1 MIKTIIFDL
10 GGEILTLDQ
19 PEAIRRFKELGVA
32 DAEKHLDA
40 YTQKGIFGD
49 LERGTIT
56 AEEFRQG
63 LSQLT
68 GREMTHE
75 DCCYGWQGYAK
86 EVPQR
91 NIDLLRRLRA
101 EGYRL
106 VLLSN
111 TNPYMME
118 WVSSDAF
125 DGGHHPIEYYMDAL
139 YLSYE
144 MKVMKPDEQFFLRVL
159 EAERLLPEHALF
171 IDDGARNVEA
181 ASRLGIR
188 TFSPKNG
195 EDWTTMIDQY
205 LT

>member
-10 GGEILTLDQ
+10 GGVILTLDQ

-86 EVPQR
+86 EV
-91 NIDLLRRLRA
+91 
-101 EGYRL
+101 
-106 VLLSN
+106 
-111 TNPYMME
+111 
-118 WVSSDAF
+118 
-125 DGGHHPIEYYMDAL
+125 
-139 YLSYE
+139 LSYE

-159 EAERLLPEHALF
+159 EAERLLPEYALF